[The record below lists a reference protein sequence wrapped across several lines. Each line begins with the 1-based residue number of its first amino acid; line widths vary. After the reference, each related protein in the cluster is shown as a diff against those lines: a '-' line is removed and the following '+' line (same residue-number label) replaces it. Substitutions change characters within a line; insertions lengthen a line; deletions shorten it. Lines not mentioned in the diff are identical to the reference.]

1 VPQSGA
7 HPIDRNR
14 QENSMFDF
22 AAFKNGPARHLL
34 QRAAG
39 IDIGPLASW
48 SEYSNVVYEHVSA
61 DDRVI
66 DQLREAFGV
75 FSSAEQVLLAA
86 CLYAADYSALADE
99 MMGDATWQQL
109 ARVSGDHKLAVA
121 AAVARID

>member
-1 VPQSGA
+1 
-7 HPIDRNR
+7 
-14 QENSMFDF
+14 MLDF

-39 IDIGPLASW
+39 IDISGLASW
-48 SEYSNVVYEHVSA
+48 SEYSSAFYEHVAA

-75 FSSAEQVLLAA
+75 LSSGEQAVLAA
-86 CLYAADYSALADE
+86 CLHAADYAGLADE
-99 MMGDATWQQL
+99 LMRDAPWQRL
-109 ARVSGDHKLAVA
+109 SRVSGEHLHAVA